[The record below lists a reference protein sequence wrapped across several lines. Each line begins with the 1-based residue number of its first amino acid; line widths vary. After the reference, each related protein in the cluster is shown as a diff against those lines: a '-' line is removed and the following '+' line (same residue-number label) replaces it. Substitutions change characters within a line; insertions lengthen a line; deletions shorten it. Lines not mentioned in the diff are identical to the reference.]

1 MTAQKSSCSPGP
13 NNYPVPGPGTKHHP
27 APSAIVFICHTAI
40 LRGTGGLSTADAA
53 NTRFVSSCSDYDM
66 TAHVSCSQFMP
77 LRFHRSFLR
86 HSPLSAAQQRC
97 HVSRVTEMISNVTTH
112 LWTCSCWQQC
122 CAAARRKNPPQI
134 ESFKTLASC
143 NRAAHC
149 SVTAL
154 CWRHGVMTNKTCGNI
169 SNSFLWLP
177 IYGRGGAS

>member
-1 MTAQKSSCSPGP
+1 MLTRPKQLPSPGSGHKTS
-13 NNYPVPGPGTKHHP
+13 PGSFGHCLHL
-27 APSAIVFICHTAI
+27 SHRDTA
-40 LRGTGGLSTADAA
+40 RGGRNDA

-122 CAAARRKNPPQI
+122 CAAARRKNPSQI
-134 ESFKTLASC
+134 ESFKNPTAC

>member
-1 MTAQKSSCSPGP
+1 MTEVKYMTAQKSSCSPGP

-40 LRGTGGLSTADAA
+40 LRGTGALSTADAA

-97 HVSRVTEMISNVTTH
+97 HVSRVTCH
-112 LWTCSCWQQC
+112 GDDY
-122 CAAARRKNPPQI
+122 K
-134 ESFKTLASC
+134 
-143 NRAAHC
+143 
-149 SVTAL
+149 
-154 CWRHGVMTNKTCGNI
+154 RH
-169 SNSFLWLP
+169 NSFVDMFVLAAML
-177 IYGRGGAS
+177 RCCTQEKSSAD